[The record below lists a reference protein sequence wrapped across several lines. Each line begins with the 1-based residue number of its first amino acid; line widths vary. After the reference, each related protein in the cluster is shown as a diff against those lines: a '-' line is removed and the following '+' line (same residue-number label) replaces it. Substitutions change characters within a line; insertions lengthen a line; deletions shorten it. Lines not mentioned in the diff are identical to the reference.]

1 MQTHLKVCIGT
12 TTLAISFYVAICIQ
26 DMLYRRTQSLHFINM
41 LVCKTRE
48 IVCFSH
54 VHWRQ
59 LRRIETV
66 VCVCACVCAV
76 EHRKSL
82 TACEGGVVIKRLMT
96 LLEYPSDK
104 VCYCAGV
111 WDKCMLFCLPF

>member
-1 MQTHLKVCIGT
+1 M
-12 TTLAISFYVAICIQ
+12 
-26 DMLYRRTQSLHFINM
+26 
-41 LVCKTRE
+41 
-48 IVCFSH
+48 CFSQ
-54 VHWRQ
+54 VHLRQ
-59 LRRIETV
+59 LHRLETV

-111 WDKCMLFCLPF
+111 WDKCMLFFVYLSSSSS